1 MLANG
6 GTNAMKRMSRL
17 GAVLVGGSIAGALDI
32 LFALTHAGVNG
43 MGPQQLL
50 QVVAS
55 GLLGQDAYAG
65 GWGTAVLGLAA
76 HFVLSLLWAALFVVV
91 ASRVP
96 RLLAKP
102 ALSGALFGVLVFLAM
117 RLVVLP
123 VSAFPHPVSF
133 KPLSAGLDLL
143 SHVFFFG
150 LPIALAAARAIR
162 PRTGP

>member
-6 GTNAMKRMSRL
+6 GTNAMKRTSRL

-32 LFALTHAGVNG
+32 LFALTHAAVNG

-65 GWGTAVLGLAA
+65 GRGTAVLGLAA

-91 ASRVP
+91 ASRMP
-96 RLLAKP
+96 RLIAKP
-102 ALSGALFGVLVFLAM
+102 ALSGAIFGVLVFLAM

-123 VSAFPHPVSF
+123 VSAFPHPVS
-133 KPLSAGLDLL
+133 
-143 SHVFFFG
+143 
-150 LPIALAAARAIR
+150 
-162 PRTGP
+162 